1 MAQIPANLPPSLQ
14 LLLQKQQEHSGLQAL
29 REASGDLV
37 KRVEKLAESTNV
49 MADGGK
55 GKCLPSPVPK
65 LTPAIGDVMQ
75 NWSYVWTILE
85 QLREFIQVVG
95 YAILRY

>member
-1 MAQIPANLPPSLQ
+1 MTQAPANLPPSLQ

-37 KRVEKLAESTNV
+37 KRVEQLAESTNV

-55 GKCLPSPVPK
+55 GAYLVSVS
-65 LTPAIGDVMQ
+65 AVQAWAD
-75 NWSYVWTILE
+75 S
-85 QLREFIQVVG
+85 
-95 YAILRY
+95 

>member
-55 GKCLPSPVPK
+55 GTSACLHLHSLFPYPLNPV
-65 LTPAIGDVMQ
+65 TAA
-75 NWSYVWTILE
+75 S
-85 QLREFIQVVG
+85 
-95 YAILRY
+95 